1 MKKYV
6 RTCLIYNIMCSI
18 IGYLGSDDAAPIIVH
33 GLGRMEYRGYDS
45 VGVATGSKSRIT
57 IKKGIGKVAE
67 VNANLGLDQLHG
79 STGIGHTRWA
89 THGKVTDKNAHPHLS
104 NSGKIAIVHNG
115 IIENF
120 EELKSNLQNKGY
132 KFQSETDTEVIANLI
147 QLNFDESSDI
157 KQSIIKTVAQL
168 KGHYS
173 FVVIFEDGTLAA
185 ARFHEPLIVGVGKD
199 SYYLSSDV
207 LGFIERTDDVIYVDN
222 EDFVIVN
229 NTGMHIF
236 DFDGTPVKY
245 QITKVSKEFADVYK
259 GDYAHFTL
267 KEISEQPDTILRSEN
282 NDQIQQFVDNIK
294 QAKNLYITGSGTS
307 YNAAEIAR
315 YLMSKF
321 AKIKINTVISS
332 EFPFSPDDIEQ
343 DSTLITI
350 SQSGESA
357 DVLEAVRIAKKSKT
371 NILSIVNHL
380 NSSLSQESSLAIGL
394 NCGPEIGVA
403 ATKSF
408 TSQLATLY
416 KITDKLC
423 NGCINPDWATV
434 SAAISQIL
442 SSHSKIKE
450 IAKNLKE
457 ISDIYVLGR
466 GIHLSIAREAAL
478 KLKELSYIHAEA
490 IAGGELK
497 HGPLALMDS
506 NVYVIIINPNDST
519 YSDTMNSVNEI
530 KARGAK
536 IIGISNKKSDIYD
549 YWIEI
554 PQVDEI
560 LYPIIEI
567 IPIQLLAYYTAL
579 EKKTNPDYPRN
590 LAKSVTVK

>member
-147 QLNFDESSDI
+147 QLNFDETSDV

-207 LGFIERTDDVIYVDN
+207 LGFIERTDDAIYIDN
-222 EDFVIVN
+222 EDFAIVTN
-229 NTGMHIF
+229 AGIHIF
-236 DFDGTPVKY
+236 DFDGTSAKY

-282 NDQIQQFVDNIK
+282 NDQIQQFVDSIK

-307 YNAAEIAR
+307 YNAAEIAK

-343 DSTLITI
+343 GSTLIAI

-357 DVLEAVRIAKKSKT
+357 DVLDAVRIARKSNT

-380 NSSLSQESSLAIGL
+380 NSSLSQESSLVIGL

-408 TSQLATLY
+408 TSQLASIY

-423 NGCINPDWATV
+423 NGCINPDWEKV
-434 SAAISQIL
+434 SAIISQIL
-442 SSHSKIKE
+442 SNHSMIKE

-457 ISDIYVLGR
+457 TSDIYVLGR

-478 KLKELSYIHAEA
+478 KLKELSYIHAEG

-519 YSDTMNSVNEI
+519 YNDTMNSANEI

-536 IIGISNKKSDIYD
+536 IIGISDKKSDVYD
-549 YWIEI
+549 YWVEI
-554 PQVDEI
+554 PPIDEI

>member
-6 RTCLIYNIMCSI
+6 KTELIYNIMCSI
-18 IGYLGSDDAAPIIVH
+18 IGYFGHDDAAPTLVR
-33 GLGRMEYRGYDS
+33 GLKRMEYRGYDS
-45 VGVATGSKSRIT
+45 VGVLTGSDNKFT
-57 IKKGIGKVAE
+57 LKKGVGRVSE
-67 VNANLGLDQLHG
+67 VNNKLGLDLLHG

-120 EELKSNLQNKGY
+120 EELKSNLQNKGFD
-132 KFQSETDTEVIANLI
+132 FQSETDTEIIANLI
-147 QLNFDESSDI
+147 QLNFDETSDI

-173 FVVIFEDGTLAA
+173 FVVIFEDGTLVA
-185 ARFHEPLIVGVGKD
+185 ARFHEPLIVGVEKD
-199 SYYLSSDV
+199 NYYLSSDV
-207 LGFIERTDDVIYVDN
+207 LGFIEKTDDAIYIDN

-229 NTGMHIF
+229 NAGMHIF

-282 NDQIQQFVDNIK
+282 NDQIQQFVNSVK

-321 AKIKINTVISS
+321 AKIKIDTVISS
-332 EFPFSPDDIEQ
+332 EFPFSPNDIEQ

-423 NGCINPDWATV
+423 NGCINPDWVTV

-519 YSDTMNSVNEI
+519 YSDTMNSANEI

-536 IIGISNKKSDIYD
+536 IIGISDKESDIYD
-549 YWIEI
+549 YWIDI
-554 PQVDEI
+554 PTIDEI